1 MSSSSK
7 SKSKDKKIAKETP
20 KASSKSSNHANTG
33 GGIST
38 SGYNPLSRTFHKV
51 DLAAVSSGAPLHAS
65 AHFRNIDE
73 TDDGS
78 GYSFGTVSEHD
89 SVSNN
94 GSWSG
99 EHETTSLLPPRQG
112 TIPSADNDKQEKIR
126 QKNEKKHQRQK
137 ERRAQELHE
146 KCSSYLMSR
155 KLEGL
160 AQQLVAMGFPLDRAT
175 MALILN
181 EGRVEESVTWLF
193 TEGEV
198 AYKYKE
204 HNLGSGGNLKIDI
217 SDELA
222 HIVDLEIR
230 YQCSNQEVERVLVA
244 CEGDFVKTEETLR
257 SRKQKPLMP
266 PTQEETGNPPT
277 VGSSKLPLAA
287 IQNFIVAPKKVTSST
302 NPTQKRDEK
311 ASNYS
316 KVTTVASSSIDP
328 GNKIAQS
335 LKRAQPKKDLTK
347 PPVVVVPADKRLP
360 GAESNPPASYSLTSP
375 QPVKVEAQYEAV
387 GDALKNLQLGSLR
400 EHVVPM
406 QLPQPISA
414 KQIPTPSVSSSSSC
428 PPGTSAGWFPNT
440 VAPLDPSGLTPHV
453 LGPRNLNPNS
463 VSKSELYSQLHYQ
476 QQQPQQCVSNTAFLE
491 PLGTSWGNNLWNITT
506 PQSHSLAA
514 APPSGLYS
522 AFSANAQSSSS
533 PSVGWKPYYSVPQI
547 NYNKID
553 WRLDLPTPS
562 DGIWSTMNFLMQS
575 NNPRTYDPFTSAL
588 GGRAAAVGPVVSNR
602 NGVSMLRSHDRGAG
616 THTPAIVLHEWA
628 SPFEERDLFGLQLL
642 RQFVSSP
649 SL

>member
-33 GGIST
+33 GGISM

-204 HNLGSGGNLKIDI
+204 HNLGGGGSLKIDI

-244 CEGDFVKTEETLR
+244 CEGDFVKAEETLR

-287 IQNFIVAPKKVTSST
+287 IQNFIVAPTKVTSSPK
-302 NPTQKRDEK
+302 PTQKRDEK

-588 GGRAAAVGPVVSNR
+588 GGRAAAMGPVVSNR
-602 NGVSMLRSHDRGAG
+602 NGVSMLRSQDRGAG